1 MLKNLPDSVEKAVY
15 EALKSGGGMFRVQH
29 IAMEDVYLPA
39 PPKPYGCHNRA
50 PIVTV
55 CKPTCQYTY
64 TALGQADARCHGCKE
79 RSNG

>member
-1 MLKNLPDSVEKAVY
+1 MTNVTDKLMCFIKTFTLAEFQA
-15 EALKSGGGMFRVQH
+15 
-29 IAMEDVYLPA
+29 IYLHESN
-39 PPKPYGCHNRA
+39 PYGCHNRA

-79 RSNG
+79 RHSG